1 MKTKFSIIPHVHWD
15 REWYFTQQKS
25 LVYLL
30 HDLDE
35 VIDVLERNENIKY
48 FIFDAQTSLIDDYL
62 KYHSHNKD
70 RLLKLIRDKR
80 LLTGPWYTQCDQMI
94 IHGESIVRNLTY
106 GVKEAE
112 DFGHCMRIG
121 YAVDCFGQ
129 AAQMPQIYKGFKI
142 PYTLF
147 KRGIQTSKVPNTEF
161 IWKSDD
167 GSEVYA
173 YHCIDYMNFRNP
185 SNNTQQN
192 IERLKVSKKNIYP
205 DL

>member
-70 RLLKLIRDKR
+70 RLLKLI
-80 LLTGPWYTQCDQMI
+80 
-94 IHGESIVRNLTY
+94 N
-106 GVKEAE
+106 
-112 DFGHCMRIG
+112 
-121 YAVDCFGQ
+121 
-129 AAQMPQIYKGFKI
+129 
-142 PYTLF
+142 
-147 KRGIQTSKVPNTEF
+147 
-161 IWKSDD
+161 
-167 GSEVYA
+167 
-173 YHCIDYMNFRNP
+173 
-185 SNNTQQN
+185 
-192 IERLKVSKKNIYP
+192 
-205 DL
+205 